1 MNLTIKRCGA
11 PQGSSEVLLLTTPWS
26 GHRNTYL
33 PNFDIVYYKLKFK
46 TMIHLSYLYVRFFLA
61 CMHEC
66 VPCVLLV
73 PTEVKK
79 KKKWGQVLWNLLKK
93 QFFIFL
99 TLSLSRYYTL
109 QFPDKSCK
117 LDFQGLYQFESC

>member
-1 MNLTIKRCGA
+1 M
-11 PQGSSEVLLLTTPWS
+11 
-26 GHRNTYL
+26 

-79 KKKWGQVLWNLLKK
+79 KMGSGALEFAEETVLHFSHTISK
-93 QFFIFL
+93 
-99 TLSLSRYYTL
+99 
-109 QFPDKSCK
+109 
-117 LDFQGLYQFESC
+117 